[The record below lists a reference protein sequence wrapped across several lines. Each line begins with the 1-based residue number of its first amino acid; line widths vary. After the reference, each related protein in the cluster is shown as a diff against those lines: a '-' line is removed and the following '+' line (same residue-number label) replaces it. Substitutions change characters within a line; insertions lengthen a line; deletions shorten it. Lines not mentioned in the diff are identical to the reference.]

1 MFGPQMLGL
10 LPRPIYDPRSTGGRQ
25 ASVRMSGRKYKTA
38 EDMHHCPSSARPYA
52 QTVLMKAECKL
63 DPHLRT
69 EFTQEAFK

>member
-1 MFGPQMLGL
+1 
-10 LPRPIYDPRSTGGRQ
+10 
-25 ASVRMSGRKYKTA
+25 MSGRKYKTA
-38 EDMHHCPSSARPYA
+38 EDMHHCPSSERPYA